1 VSTHTRDIHEEK
13 RALKAYLKSRLK
25 MLKEESVSG
34 PLASKVANAEVRALA
49 AVFDFFETLDEIYDA
64 GKPEIAGA
72 VWVMFFSMLL
82 IELPKEDRR
91 EFMEAVLRLADEMDK
106 GGIEASE

>member
-1 VSTHTRDIHEEK
+1 VSTDTRDIHEEK
-13 RALKAYLKSRLK
+13 RTLKTYLKSRLK
-25 MLKEESVSG
+25 KLRDVGISG
-34 PLASKVANAEVRALA
+34 PLASRVANSEVRALA

-106 GGIEASE
+106 GIEASE

>member
-13 RALKAYLKSRLK
+13 RASKAYLKSRLK

-34 PLASKVANAEVRALA
+34 PLASRVANAEVRALT
-49 AVFDFFETLDEIYDA
+49 AVFDFFETLDELHDA
-64 GKPEIAGA
+64 GKPNVAGA

-91 EFMEAVLRLADEMDK
+91 EFMEAVLRLADEIDK
-106 GGIEASE
+106 KSEAAE